1 MSLSNSSALRQALR
15 ETYRA
20 DETQIV
26 NSLIEKARFTPEEQ
40 RRIFERARPL
50 VETIR
55 DKRLKTTGIDA
66 FLNTY
71 DLSSREGV
79 VLMCMAEALLRI
91 PDTETVDKLIRDKI
105 GNTEWANRL
114 GASHSTFV
122 NAGTWALMLTG
133 HIVHLDGAEKNLG
146 GTLKRLISRVG
157 EPVIRQAIITAMRIL
172 GRQFVMGRTID
183 EALDRAVPAEKNGYR
198 HTFDMLG
205 EAARTAADA
214 LRYYETYGRAIEIIG
229 AAAGGKPA
237 LEAPSVSIK
246 LSALHPR
253 YEVANEE
260 GVRRELWPA
269 VKDLALKAKR
279 YNIGFTIDAE
289 EMDRLEISLD
299 LIEALALD
307 SELAGWDGLG
317 MAVQAYQKRAL
328 ETVEWLADLAHRS
341 GHRSAK

>member
-1 MSLSNSSALRQALR
+1 MSLSNSNALRQALR

-146 GTLKRLISRVG
+146 GTL
-157 EPVIRQAIITAMRIL
+157 
-172 GRQFVMGRTID
+172 
-183 EALDRAVPAEKNGYR
+183 
-198 HTFDMLG
+198 
-205 EAARTAADA
+205 
-214 LRYYETYGRAIEIIG
+214 
-229 AAAGGKPA
+229 
-237 LEAPSVSIK
+237 
-246 LSALHPR
+246 
-253 YEVANEE
+253 
-260 GVRRELWPA
+260 RR
-269 VKDLALKAKR
+269 
-279 YNIGFTIDAE
+279 
-289 EMDRLEISLD
+289 
-299 LIEALALD
+299 
-307 SELAGWDGLG
+307 
-317 MAVQAYQKRAL
+317 
-328 ETVEWLADLAHRS
+328 
-341 GHRSAK
+341 

>member
-1 MSLSNSSALRQALR
+1 MSLSNSNALRQALR

-172 GRQFVMGRTID
+172 GRQFVIGRTID
-183 EALDRAVPAEKNGYR
+183 
-198 HTFDMLG
+198 
-205 EAARTAADA
+205 
-214 LRYYETYGRAIEIIG
+214 
-229 AAAGGKPA
+229 
-237 LEAPSVSIK
+237 
-246 LSALHPR
+246 
-253 YEVANEE
+253 
-260 GVRRELWPA
+260 
-269 VKDLALKAKR
+269 
-279 YNIGFTIDAE
+279 
-289 EMDRLEISLD
+289 
-299 LIEALALD
+299 
-307 SELAGWDGLG
+307 
-317 MAVQAYQKRAL
+317 
-328 ETVEWLADLAHRS
+328 
-341 GHRSAK
+341 